1 MLRAASGALPRAPG
15 PARAPEPRASCSQAA
30 IGPSWRGSA
39 WQCLPV
45 GRTVCGLHGNLAVA
59 VDAAPASA
67 AVEAL
72 DVSVRVAAVGGVEV
86 AEAPQI
92 GVTHH
97 SHGGG
102 ARVGHLVGAR
112 ARARARA
119 RRARV
124 QVGAKGWGWG
134 SDSG

>member
-1 MLRAASGALPRAPG
+1 M
-15 PARAPEPRASCSQAA
+15 
-30 IGPSWRGSA
+30 
-39 WQCLPV
+39 
-45 GRTVCGLHGNLAVA
+45 CGLHGNLAVA

-72 DVSVRVAAVGGVEV
+72 DVSVGVAAVGGVEV

-102 ARVGHLVGAR
+102 ARVGHQEEGLGPTPHAQRHGGDVVVGDLR
-112 ARARARA
+112 AVLSGCEWYGAVRGRS
-119 RRARV
+119 
-124 QVGAKGWGWG
+124 QGVG
-134 SDSG
+134 